1 MYRIYSVKQRP
12 RINAAFYSRNI
23 NKRRP
28 RINARQDAAFIRIID
43 SKGTP
48 QSLLPS
54 QLAIL
59 SEPDIKPFCM
69 YWILFTLCIA
79 VVLTCKL

>member
-23 NKRRP
+23 NRRRP
-28 RINARQDAAFIRIID
+28 RINARQDAAFLRIID
-43 SKGTP
+43 SK
-48 QSLLPS
+48 LLPS

-59 SEPDIKPFCM
+59 SEPDTKPFCM